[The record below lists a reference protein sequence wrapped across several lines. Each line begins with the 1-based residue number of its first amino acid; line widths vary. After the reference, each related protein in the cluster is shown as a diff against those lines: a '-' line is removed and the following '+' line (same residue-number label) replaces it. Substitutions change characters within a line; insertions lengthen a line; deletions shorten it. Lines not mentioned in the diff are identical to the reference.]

1 MIKTF
6 SNEFNMYK
14 SGEKMQ
20 CLEVEQGI
28 VLPRLFCDNGPSWG
42 LGGVCDSNNEFVEL
56 SFYDGGWAKHGGKYD
71 WQQEEYIDEEVIY
84 FGVFVKHWGHFL
96 VDLLGRAWYLP
107 KIDEQVKVVYI
118 GEEDPVGNYL
128 EFFELLGI
136 KPEQLLHVTKP
147 TRFRKVIVP
156 QFACR
161 PCIWYTDEY
170 LSTFD
175 YLADKIEKEQYIPAS
190 MEKLDKVYFAR
201 LNFGKAAQTEFGEG
215 QIAEWMK
222 VNGYTIISPE
232 KLTLRDQIYIWNHA
246 KEIVC
251 LNGSIPIN
259 IMFSKN
265 KNLKLVVMNKTSLI
279 HKNLDLFILMR
290 DCKATF
296 LDVYREPVKGYPKS
310 IGAGPFLLGISEDI
324 KEYSKQ
330 HGMKLPFNEKQ
341 VVKAWRINTLKLVWC
356 IWDVKGRVRR
366 TVSRLVSDD
375 IKAKVRSLRK

>member
-6 SNEFNMYK
+6 TNEFNMYK
-14 SGEKMQ
+14 SDERMQ
-20 CLEVEQGI
+20 CLEIEQGI
-28 VLPRLFCDNGPSWG
+28 VLPRLFSEHGPSWG
-42 LGGVCDSNNEFVEL
+42 LGGVCDGSNEFVEL
-56 SFYDGGWAKHGGKYD
+56 SFYDGGWAKHGGKYE
-71 WQQEEYIDEEVIY
+71 WQQEEYLDEEVMY
-84 FGVFVKHWGHFL
+84 FGMFLKHWGHFL

-107 KIDEQVKVVYI
+107 KIDEHVKVVYI
-118 GEEDPVGNYL
+118 GEEEPVGNYL
-128 EFFELLGI
+128 EFFELLGV
-136 KPEQLLHVTKP
+136 KQEQLLHVIKP

-175 YLADKIEKEQYIPAS
+175 YLADKVEKEQYVPAG
-190 MEKLDKVYFAR
+190 MDKLDKVYFAR
-201 LNFGKAAQTEFGEG
+201 LNFGKAAQTEFGEN

-222 VNGYTIISPE
+222 VNSYIIISPE

-246 KEIVC
+246 NEIIC

-265 KNLKLVVMNKTSLI
+265 KNLKLVVMNKTSLV
-279 HKNLDLFILMR
+279 HKNLDLFLLMR

-310 IGAGPFLLGISEDI
+310 IGAGPFLLGISEDV
-324 KEYSKQ
+324 KEYSEKQ
-330 HGMKLPFNEKQ
+330 EMELPFNEKQ
-341 VVKAWRINTLKLVWC
+341 ITKAWRVNTLRLVWC
-356 IWDVKGRVRR
+356 IWDVKGKVRR
-366 TVSRLVSDD
+366 MISKLLSDNM
-375 IKAKVRSLRK
+375 KAKIRGLRK

>member
-6 SNEFNMYK
+6 SNECNMYK
-14 SGEKMQ
+14 SDEKMQ
-20 CLEVEQGI
+20 CLEIDQGI
-28 VLPRLFCDNGPSWG
+28 VLPRRFSDNGPLWG
-42 LGGVCDSNNEFVEL
+42 IGGVCDSNNNFVEL

-71 WQQEEYIDEEVIY
+71 WQQEEYIDEEVMY
-84 FGVFVKHWGHFL
+84 FGVFLKHWGHFL

-107 KIDEQVKVVYI
+107 KIEEHVKVVYI

-175 YLADKIEKEQYIPAS
+175 YLADKVEKEQYVPAG
-190 MEKLDKVYFAR
+190 MENLDKVYFAR
-201 LNFGKAAQTEFGEG
+201 LNFGKAAQTEFGEN

-330 HGMKLPFNEKQ
+330 HGMELPFDEKQ
-341 VVKAWRINTLKLVWC
+341 IVKAWRINTFKLVWC
-356 IWDVKGRVRR
+356 IWDVKGRVRI
-366 TVSRLVSDD
+366 TVYRLVSDD